1 MLMCPLYANLPQ
13 SDQAKVFNQT
23 PPLFRKVIL
32 STNIA
37 ETSVTIPGVRY
48 VVDCG
53 KVKQRNYRNTTGVDQ
68 LVVTPI
74 SKNSATQRAGRAG
87 REAPGKCFRI
97 YTEDTFQTLAENT
110 VPEILRCNLSG
121 VILQLKALGI
131 KDLTSV
137 DFIDKPD
144 LKSLLAA
151 F

>member
-1 MLMCPLYANLPQ
+1 MRCVLQISLFEEEGDILVFLPGQEEIEECALLLSERANFLKIQMLLCPLYANLPQ
-13 SDQAKVFNQT
+13 SDQAKVFNPT

-74 SKNSATQRAGRAG
+74 SKNSAT
-87 REAPGKCFRI
+87 
-97 YTEDTFQTLAENT
+97 
-110 VPEILRCNLSG
+110 
-121 VILQLKALGI
+121 
-131 KDLTSV
+131 
-137 DFIDKPD
+137 
-144 LKSLLAA
+144 
-151 F
+151 